1 MMTDDVDLAP
11 RAPVQPFLQQG
22 KERSNGML
30 AQEQEKR
37 RKSRLGKSKEI
48 YLQPFCAKI
57 LAKSSTFMHDDGTAR
72 A

>member
-1 MMTDDVDLAP
+1 MTDDVDLAP
-11 RAPVQPFLQQG
+11 RAPVQPFLQKKR
-22 KERSNGML
+22 KEATGCLRKNK
-30 AQEQEKR
+30 EKR

-57 LAKSSTFMHDDGTAR
+57 VAKSSTFMHDDGTAR